1 MDKMT
6 NKRTS
11 MNTQRPQSTTPSRFA
26 PFRAQQ
32 ADRATAQTT
41 PVADD
46 RSKKPAAKRLSPSVS
61 LERRVLHVGCG
72 TKSETKLHA
81 VFKQPSWREIR
92 FDIDENAAPDFAG
105 SIVDMRPWI
114 DDGSCDAIWA
124 SHVLE
129 HLSRH
134 EVPIALREFRRVL
147 APTGFALI
155 RLPDLEKIAEFIV
168 AGRANEP
175 VYHSPAGP
183 ITPIDML
190 YGHGASIER
199 GQHAM
204 RHGTGFSRDL
214 LASDLIEA
222 GFAEVRCTRTDTYEV
237 WAVAFMPEAAVTR
250 VLDTLASTGLE
261 LRA

>member
-1 MDKMT
+1 MDNMAD
-6 NKRTS
+6 KRTS
-11 MNTQRPQSTTPSRFA
+11 ANTQPPPSTKPSRFA

-32 ADRATAQTT
+32 ADSAAIAQAAR
-41 PVADD
+41 VDE
-46 RSKKPAAKRLSPSVS
+46 SKKPSVKRLTSEQS
-61 LERRVLHVGCG
+61 LDRRVLHVGCG
-72 TKSETKLHA
+72 AKSAARLHA
-81 VFKQPSWREIR
+81 AFKQPSWREIR
-92 FDIDENAAPDFAG
+92 FDIDETTAPDFTG
-105 SIVDMRPWI
+105 SIVDMRSWI
-114 DDGSCDAIWA
+114 EDGSCDAIWA

-134 EVPIALREFRRVL
+134 EVPKALREFRRVL

-168 AGRANEP
+168 AGRANEV

-190 YGHGASIER
+190 FGHGASIER
-199 GQHAM
+199 GQESM

-237 WAVAFMPEAAVTR
+237 WAAAFMPQAAVTR
-250 VLDTLASTGLE
+250 VLDALASTGLE